1 MFKHKDQRVGVF
13 IDTQNMYYSARNLF
27 KRKVNFKNIV
37 EDAVAGRKLIRA
49 TAYVVS
55 TEGGENE
62 PFFEALEKA
71 GIETRRKAL
80 IEYTSGHK
88 KGDWDVG
95 LTIDAVQMLDT
106 LDVVVIVS
114 GDGDFQ
120 PLANYIQA
128 RGRMV
133 EVMAFGK
140 TTSSK
145 LAEMVNDYI
154 DLSENQRR
162 YLIGPKLETRTER
175 PQTTTTSD
183 EKKKSLP
190 KRSTETDVQ
199 EEDLED
205 PSDSFFMELDDSVS
219 DQIESRTRRLE
230 F

>member
-55 TEGGENE
+55 TEGGANE

-71 GIETRRKAL
+71 GIEARRKPL
-80 IEYTSGHK
+80 MEYLSGHK
-88 KGDWDVG
+88 KADWDVG
-95 LTIDAVQMLDT
+95 LAIDVVQMLDT

-120 PLANYIQA
+120 PLANYIQS

-145 LAEMVNDYI
+145 LADMVNDFI
-154 DLSENQRR
+154 DLSENKRR
-162 YLIGPKLETRTER
+162 YLIGPKLEVKN
-175 PQTTTTSD
+175 
-183 EKKKSLP
+183 EKNTPSEKSS
-190 KRSTETDVQ
+190 STENLPEDVAPK
-199 EEDLED
+199 ENEDLGETG
-205 PSDSFFMELDDSVS
+205 DSFFMKLEDNISN
-219 DQIESRTRRLE
+219 QEESRTRRLE

>member
-80 IEYTSGHK
+80 MEYPSGHK
-88 KGDWDVG
+88 KADWDVG
-95 LTIDAVQMLDT
+95 LAIDAVQMLDT
-106 LDVVVIVS
+106 LDVVVIIS

-120 PLANYIQA
+120 PLANYIQS

-145 LAEMVNDYI
+145 LVSAVNDYI
-154 DLSENQRR
+154 DLSSNKRR
-162 YLIGPKLETRTER
+162 YLIGPKLDTPTTRSV
-175 PQTTTTSD
+175 PAKSSPSSD
-183 EKKKSLP
+183 DPIIE
-190 KRSTETDVQ
+190 STNELT
-199 EEDLED
+199 ED
-205 PSDSFFMELDDSVS
+205 PEDSFFMKLDDSVD